1 MILEQLAEQA
11 REEPVYPDRRF
22 PPSLYYR
29 FLKLLTAYIKPSLSV
44 ELGVCGGGGSLH
56 MAQGWKLGRVIGVD
70 HQDDHMENIGH
81 ILDNCY
87 NFNFIVDDSIGVAEE
102 IYHLYGKID
111 ILFIDT
117 DHTYERTLAEFNAWK
132 PYLSYCA
139 IVIFDD
145 LFRHQTGAK
154 YNMMDAWNQIPGEK
168 IRLDFLHDGT
178 YPHGG
183 GFGCTIIS

>member
-1 MILEQLAEQA
+1 MLKELAEQA
-11 REEPVYPDRRF
+11 REEPVYPDKRF

-56 MAQGWKLGRVIGVD
+56 MALGWPQGKVIGVD
-70 HQDDHMENIGH
+70 FQDDHQENILH
-81 ILDNCY
+81 ITQKCH
-87 NFNFIVDDSIGVAEE
+87 NFWFCLGDSIKDAGMIHEL
-102 IYHLYGKID
+102 HGKVNL
-111 ILFIDT
+111 LFIDT

-139 IVIFDD
+139 VVIFDD
-145 LFRHQTGAK
+145 LFRHHTGDK
-154 YNMMDAWNQIPGEK
+154 RNMMDAWNQIPGDK

>member
-1 MILEQLAEQA
+1 MLKELAEQA
-11 REEPVYPDRRF
+11 REEPVYPDKRF

-56 MAQGWKLGRVIGVD
+56 MALGWPQGKVIGVD
-70 HQDDHMENIGH
+70 FQDDHQENILH
-81 ILDNCY
+81 ITQKCH
-87 NFNFIVDDSIGVAEE
+87 NFWFCLGDSIKDAGMIHEL
-102 IYHLYGKID
+102 HGKVNL
-111 ILFIDT
+111 LFIDT

-139 IVIFDD
+139 VVIFDD
-145 LFRHQTGAK
+145 LFRHHTGDK
-154 YNMMDAWNQIPGEK
+154 RNMMDAWNQIPGDK

-183 GFGCTIIS
+183 GFGALIL